1 MSLAGFC
8 EWLQTTAL
16 SIALQSTY
24 WVVPVLQSLHIVMIG
39 VVFVSV
45 LAVAARVLGWFR
57 ADVAL
62 AVVWQ
67 RFAPFLWGGVI
78 VMAATGLLLV
88 VTEPARELM
97 SVSFRLKMLLLAV
110 GVVAA
115 LAFGRRV
122 AAGAGA
128 PGGGTSLPP
137 AGLRLAA
144 VATVVLWLAIIVLGR
159 FIAYDEAI
167 WGVAAARGTGG

>member
-8 EWLQTTAL
+8 EWLQASAL

-45 LAVAARVLGWFR
+45 LA
-57 ADVAL
+57 
-62 AVVWQ
+62 
-67 RFAPFLWGGVI
+67 
-78 VMAATGLLLV
+78 
-88 VTEPARELM
+88 
-97 SVSFRLKMLLLAV
+97 
-110 GVVAA
+110 VAA